1 MYSRFYRECS
11 LTMASYNVKGGTSD
25 EVGISAQRDFV
36 GAFSF
41 VGNYA
46 IQWRFRFGL
55 NDFDSD
61 FEPD

>member
-1 MYSRFYRECS
+1 
-11 LTMASYNVKGGTSD
+11 MASYNVKGGTSD